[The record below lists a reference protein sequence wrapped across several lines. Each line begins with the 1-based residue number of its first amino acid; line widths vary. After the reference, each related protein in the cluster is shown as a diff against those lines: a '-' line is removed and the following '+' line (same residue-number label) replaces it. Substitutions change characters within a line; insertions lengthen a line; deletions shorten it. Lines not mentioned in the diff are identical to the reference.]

1 MQVFNRYTRTFQ
13 VPISPATL
21 NAIPYVEIIKGAYC
35 LLRNVYY
42 YFLLYSWQR
51 ISGVQF
57 HFSMPVTDSD
67 QQQKATGI
75 RTGNDLFHYDVVI
88 SNMDIYTSYQK
99 LMPTVKDR
107 GGY

>member
-1 MQVFNRYTRTFQ
+1 
-13 VPISPATL
+13 
-21 NAIPYVEIIKGAYC
+21 
-35 LLRNVYY
+35 
-42 YFLLYSWQR
+42 
-51 ISGVQF
+51 
-57 HFSMPVTDSD
+57 MPVTDSD